1 MGGTFPFLALCPP
14 SSSFLR
20 VFARPPDPPGIRPAP
35 LPPVLPQDAPRSFCF
50 ALRDPSLCF
59 PRTICDVPRRPRD
72 FSGLPPGSLQRN
84 PQGSPLPPL
93 TDLDL
98 ESFSLLATSF
108 PKLRLLSLLCWPGRF
123 GCRCWGRFR
132 IDAGPVR
139 KAFPTLPTLVDH
151 EEGPSR
157 GRRCGPPR
165 GRPRSAAPVVY
176 HGCRAC
182 QTPFQIL
189 PIFKSFKFPS

>member
-72 FSGLPPGSLQRN
+72 FSG
-84 PQGSPLPPL
+84 PPL
-93 TDLDL
+93 DL
-98 ESFSLLATSF
+98 SKGT
-108 PKLRLLSLLCWPGRF
+108 PK
-123 GCRCWGRFR
+123 
-132 IDAGPVR
+132 
-139 KAFPTLPTLVDH
+139 
-151 EEGPSR
+151 
-157 GRRCGPPR
+157 GPP
-165 GRPRSAAPVVY
+165 
-176 HGCRAC
+176 
-182 QTPFQIL
+182 
-189 PIFKSFKFPS
+189 FPPLRI